1 MKVHVHL
8 TLWGVCFG
16 KNGYFSNVQLTA
28 NSTLVCFDNY
38 GICIGDTWL
47 LCNPFI
53 LEFKF

>member
-1 MKVHVHL
+1 MKVHIHL